1 MVGRTFC
8 SVLRKRG
15 TSGNRQAECDR
26 DGGVCEAGGPVE
38 VGGGA
43 RKKTASS
50 IDVRQTCHFFLPTI
64 SGGSL
69 AMLCPRSGWRQS
81 KDDANKKR
89 ENLFRLIF
97 AKRNVTR
104 ISDALQQSFGRQQH
118 KN

>member
-1 MVGRTFC
+1 MAG
-8 SVLRKRG
+8 LRVK
-15 TSGNRQAECDR
+15 
-26 DGGVCEAGGPVE
+26 
-38 VGGGA
+38 
-43 RKKTASS
+43 KKTASR
-50 IDVRQTCHFFLPTI
+50 IDVHLFLQTI
-64 SGGSL
+64 SSGSV
-69 AMLCPRSGWRQS
+69 AMVCPRSGWRQS